1 MSVWGPKHSPTVC
14 TIMNQDE
21 GNGGEINEARWREAQ
36 VRTITRLNQ
45 VISTSTNRMEWIE
58 IALGNLQGREVLSNE
73 EVENEED
80 DNVTLLAGHSPRGG
94 RWRVRRRGREILA
107 PKRIMRAYRR
117 WIEKS
122 FQN

>member
-1 MSVWGPKHSPTVC
+1 MSLSVKLVSCVC
-14 TIMNQDE
+14 EILNIFNYCLYNYEQDK

-58 IALGNLQGREVLSNE
+58 IALGNHEGREVLSNE
-73 EVENEED
+73 EFENEED

-94 RWRVRRRGREILA
+94 REMVRRRGREILA
-107 PKRIMRAYRR
+107 QKRIER
-117 WIEKS
+117 E
-122 FQN
+122 

>member
-1 MSVWGPKHSPTVC
+1 
-14 TIMNQDE
+14 MNQDE
-21 GNGGEINEARWREAQ
+21 GNGGEINEGRWREAQ

-94 RWRVRRRGREILA
+94 RERVQKKTNG
-107 PKRIMRAYRR
+107 
-117 WIEKS
+117 
-122 FQN
+122 F